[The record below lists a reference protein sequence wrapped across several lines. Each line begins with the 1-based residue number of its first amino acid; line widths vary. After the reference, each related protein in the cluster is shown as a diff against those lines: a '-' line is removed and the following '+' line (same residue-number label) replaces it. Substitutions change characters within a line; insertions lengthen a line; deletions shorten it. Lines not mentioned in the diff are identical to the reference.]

1 MMIDLVGLFL
11 TIGFWVIV
19 AYALYA
25 IDERRF
31 PLICVAL
38 WLLAYGAPYVIPS
51 AYLISTVVRYIL
63 PVVLAVWL
71 KLHDAL

>member
-1 MMIDLVGLFL
+1 MIDVIGLFL

-31 PLICVAL
+31 PIICIAL
-38 WLLAYGAPYVIPS
+38 WLVAYGVPYVLPS
-51 AYLISTVVRYIL
+51 ASVVCLVVRYIL

-71 KLHDAL
+71 KVHDAL

>member
-1 MMIDLVGLFL
+1 MIDLVGLFL

-31 PLICVAL
+31 PLICIAL

-51 AYLISTVVRYIL
+51 AYLVSLVVRYIL

>member
-1 MMIDLVGLFL
+1 MIDVVGLFL

-31 PLICVAL
+31 PLICVAI
-38 WLLAYGAPYVIPS
+38 WLLAYAVPYVIPS
-51 AYLISTVVRYIL
+51 AYLISIAIRYAL
-63 PVVLAVWL
+63 PVLLAVWL
-71 KLHDAL
+71 KIHDVL